1 MSSRRKSSS
10 RRNKLCRQCW
20 SRWYFPGAST
30 IFFDTQCVAD
40 LLLVFIKFREGEIS
54 LQVTF
59 EGEIRMNPF
68 TTLIAFIVGC
78 LVLYLGIRDK
88 NGWLIGVAMIP
99 LAIVAYSVIYLIIQ
113 VSA

>member
-1 MSSRRKSSS
+1 
-10 RRNKLCRQCW
+10 
-20 SRWYFPGAST
+20 
-30 IFFDTQCVAD
+30 
-40 LLLVFIKFREGEIS
+40 
-54 LQVTF
+54 
-59 EGEIRMNPF
+59 MNPF

-113 VSA
+113 VSS